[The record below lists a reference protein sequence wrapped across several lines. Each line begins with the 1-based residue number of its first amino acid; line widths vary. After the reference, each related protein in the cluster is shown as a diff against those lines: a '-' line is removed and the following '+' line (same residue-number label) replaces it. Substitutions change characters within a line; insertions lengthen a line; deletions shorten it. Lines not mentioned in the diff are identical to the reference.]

1 MITLHKQPDPH
12 CGTTVLIAHLLPHS
26 MCPELVTTQANNR
39 NYALLE
45 EQYQGVQLQGHT
57 QRKIGVIPG

>member
-12 CGTTVLIAHLLPHS
+12 CSTVVLIAHLLSHS
-26 MCPELVTTQANNR
+26 ICPALITAQANNR

-45 EQYQGVQLQGHT
+45 EQYQGVQLQGQT
-57 QRKIGVIPG
+57 RRNTGVIPD

>member
-12 CGTTVLIAHLLPHS
+12 CCIVVPNAHVLPQS
-26 MCPELVTTQANNR
+26 MCPELVTTWANNR

-45 EQYQGVQLQGHT
+45 EQNQGVQLQGQT
-57 QRKIGVIPG
+57 RRNTEVIPG

>member
-1 MITLHKQPDPH
+1 
-12 CGTTVLIAHLLPHS
+12 

-45 EQYQGVQLQGHT
+45 EHYQGVELSGQT
-57 QRKIGVIPG
+57 RRNTGVIPG